1 MAAPTTALPPA
12 RTTPTRRRFFS
23 KYTLWAIMGLATLFV
38 FITTELFL
46 AFDYAPYHPYRLA
59 LIHDRALLIPH
70 AIAGTLAFVIGPLQ
84 FSTRLR
90 ARHLQLHRILG
101 RVYVFSVLTAATLA
115 FFIERNPTRTRDD
128 FFGVFVQ
135 ISLWVLCTVVAF
147 VTARNRHIAVHRQ
160 WMIRSYAITFTF
172 IANRVLNLW
181 PAFFNLSARQFAIWD
196 IYICIVMLV
205 GCDLAFNYRELTT
218 RRA

>member
-12 RTTPTRRRFFS
+12 RTAPARRFFS
-23 KYTLWAIMGLATLFV
+23 KHTLWAIMGLAALFV

-46 AFDYAPYHPYRLA
+46 AFDYRLYHPYRLQ
-59 LIHDRALLIPH
+59 LIADRALLIPH
-70 AIAGTLAFVIGPLQ
+70 AIAGTLAFIIGPIQ
-84 FSTRLR
+84 FSSRLR

-101 RVYVFSVLTAATLA
+101 RVYVFSVLTAATIA
-115 FFIERNPTRTRDD
+115 FFIELGREE

-135 ISLWVLCTVVAF
+135 ISLWILCTVVAF
-147 VTARNRHIAVHRQ
+147 LTARNRHIAVHRQ

-172 IANRVLNLW
+172 IANRLLNLW
-181 PAFFNLSARQFAIWD
+181 PTYFNLTPRHFAIWD
-196 IYICIVMLV
+196 IYICIIMLL
-205 GCDLAFNYRELTT
+205 GCDLAFNYREITT